1 MSLCPWPHNEECL
14 RKNSGTVME
23 TEQKQN
29 TLNKKENRRNK
40 NKKVA
45 NLIFGYVFLPLVV
58 CFFVLILKLLLL
70 SSISFKIAETW
81 IFQTLLDHWLEC
93 CLLSIINLNFLIR
106 FKRDQK
112 QKKSCIFH
120 YLVLLVDDASA
131 SYLWCSAL
139 SGL

>member
-1 MSLCPWPHNEECL
+1 
-14 RKNSGTVME
+14 
-23 TEQKQN
+23 
-29 TLNKKENRRNK
+29 LNKKENRRNK

-112 QKKSCIFH
+112 
-120 YLVLLVDDASA
+120 
-131 SYLWCSAL
+131 
-139 SGL
+139 